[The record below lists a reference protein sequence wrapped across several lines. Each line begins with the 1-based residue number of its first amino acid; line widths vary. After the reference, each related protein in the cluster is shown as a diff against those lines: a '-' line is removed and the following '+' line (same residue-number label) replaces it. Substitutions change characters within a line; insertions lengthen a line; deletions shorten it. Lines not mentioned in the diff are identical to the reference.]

1 MLTATR
7 LGAIRTRTGGLDG
20 ESNLHLCF
28 ATVVQLESCMIITGG
43 PQDGGPKFYVY
54 EDHEGLH
61 IQHARA
67 HIIIPP
73 EDLES
78 FARIVLSHAESYT
91 DLLALTNS
99 RPEKA
104 A

>member
-1 MLTATR
+1 
-7 LGAIRTRTGGLDG
+7 
-20 ESNLHLCF
+20 
-28 ATVVQLESCMIITGG
+28 MIITGG

-67 HIIIPP
+67 HIVIPP

-91 DLLALTNS
+91 DLLALNS